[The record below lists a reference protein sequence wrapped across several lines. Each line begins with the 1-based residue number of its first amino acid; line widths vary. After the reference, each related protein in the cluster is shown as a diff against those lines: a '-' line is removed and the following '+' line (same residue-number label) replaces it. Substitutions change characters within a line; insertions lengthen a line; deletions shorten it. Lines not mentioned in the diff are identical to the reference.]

1 MAPAASA
8 GGVIPVE
15 ARRPVPWRVRQRRRL
30 LPHTKHG
37 HLDLGKQPEELEAF
51 GRGQRPHHVG
61 LHLVKS
67 RQEPVDE
74 DSALGGEADPRA
86 TPINRVGGAPNVPVL
101 LIRVDE

>member
-30 LPHTKHG
+30 LPHTKQG
-37 HLDLGKQPEELEAF
+37 HLDRCEQPEELQAF
-51 GRGQRPHHVG
+51 GRSQRPHHVG

-67 RQEPVDE
+67 RQEPVDKG
-74 DSALGGEADPRA
+74 SAFGGEAHPCA
-86 TPINRVGGAPNVPVL
+86 TSINRVGGAPNVAVL